1 MSHIAFPF
9 RAGALGRTE
18 AAGDHAYIR
27 SLIEQVLF
35 TQPGERVMRPGFG
48 GGATAMVFQP
58 NGPDLASAAEIG
70 IHASLNQTLG
80 DLLEVTGVQVEN
92 DEAMLRIAVRFAV
105 RGEAQ
110 PQVATF
116 ERKRG

>member
-1 MSHIAFPF
+1 MTHIAFPF
-9 RAGALGRTE
+9 RANTLGRTE
-18 AAGDHAYIR
+18 TASDAAYVR

-35 TQPGERVMRPGFG
+35 TKPGERVMRPSFG

-58 NGPDLASAAEIG
+58 NGPELASASEIN

-80 DLLEVTGVQVEN
+80 DLLEVTGVQVES
-92 DEAMLRIAVRFAV
+92 DEAALRIAVRFAV
-105 RGEAQ
+105 RGQNQAE
-110 PQVATF
+110 VAVF